1 MLPQHSI
8 PPKEGRFVPSH
19 PRPKVK
25 TRRKR
30 MLLRITRFILAV
42 VAGWLVV
49 SFLLFRSPVSDAK
62 SLRATSSLVTD
73 RILQIWLTDIRTLE
87 LPVHDSTSQG
97 TLDEQS
103 IVKTPAGLQQN
114 VHSATGKDEESAESL
129 SNNVEHTNENM
140 NSKNLEPNIFDAA
153 LDSLLSTIS
162 NKLYLQE
169 LIQPVIGTGEK
180 KLHELALRTR
190 AYKKFFEIWE
200 NVHLVKDNDHTY
212 VRNDIVTYIRDR
224 FSESTFPEALHKY
237 EAYRHFITKF
247 SALLFPWTSPYFADH
262 MGLHIS
268 SRHGGRGIVTTA
280 GNNHAPF
287 LLAAIPS
294 FRLLGCDLPVEIMY
308 LGESDLSEDF
318 RTKLDALPGVT
329 TRDLSAMV
337 SDEGWRLN
345 GWAGKPFAILF
356 SSFREAVFIDADSL
370 FFVNPELL
378 FDDPDYVR
386 TGALFFRDRNI
397 LPESKKEWLQKI
409 LPKPISQYVQESRMW
424 TGESGHVQESGV
436 VVVDK
441 WKHFVTLLLVC
452 RMNGPE
458 RDRNGVDTVGTYDM
472 VYGDKET
479 FWIGWELAGD
489 TSYAFHSGGSGVMG
503 IVQTPGNFNATD
515 QQSELTIGK
524 GTEAVPTKKER
535 KLAPDHES
543 DLTICAP
550 QLLHLDREKRPL
562 WFNGWLYENKYAGSK
577 RVLGAFEAFMEEPG
591 ESLDRAPWQLEE
603 SNLCCLSNS
612 VAKDFTRQ
620 ETEWLG
626 VLIEMARTVES

>member
-8 PPKEGRFVPSH
+8 PPKEGRFAPSH
-19 PRPKVK
+19 PRPKLK

-42 VAGWLVV
+42 VAGWLIV
-49 SFLLFRSPVSDAK
+49 SFLLFRSPASDAK
-62 SLRATSSLVTD
+62 SLRSTSSLVTD
-73 RILQIWLTDIRTLE
+73 RILQIWPTDIETAE
-87 LPVHDSTSQG
+87 LPVHDSTSQE
-97 TLDEQS
+97 TPDEQS
-103 IVKTPAGLQQN
+103 IVKSQAGLQQN

-129 SNNVEHTNENM
+129 SYNVEHTNENM
-140 NSKNLEPNIFDAA
+140 NSKNLEPNPFDAA

-169 LIQPVIGTGEK
+169 LIQPVIGTGEE

-190 AYKKFFEIWE
+190 AYKMFFEIWE
-200 NVHLVKDNDHTY
+200 NVHLVKNNDHTY

-262 MGLHIS
+262 MSLHIS
-268 SRHGGRGIVTTA
+268 LRHGGRGIVTTA

-308 LGESDLSEDF
+308 LGESDLNEDF

-345 GWAGKPFAILF
+345 GWAGKPFAMLL
-356 SSFREAVFIDADSL
+356 SSFREVVFIDADSL

-386 TGALFFRDRNI
+386 TGALFFRDRKI

-409 LPKPISQYVQESRMW
+409 LPKPISQSVQESRMW

-436 VVVDK
+436 VVVDT
-441 WKHFVTLLLVC
+441 WKHFVALLLVC

-489 TSYAFHSGGSGVMG
+489 TYAFHSGGSGVMG
-503 IVQTPGNFNATD
+503 IVQTPDNFNTTD
-515 QQSELTIGK
+515 QQPEPAFGT
-524 GTEAVPTKKER
+524 GTEAVPTKKEH
-535 KLAPDHES
+535 KMAPGYES
-543 DLTICAP
+543 DVTICAP
-550 QLLHLDREKRPL
+550 QLLHLNREKRPL

-577 RVLGAFEAFMEEPG
+577 RVLGRFEAFMEEPS

-612 VAKDFTRQ
+612 AAKDFTRQ

>member
-8 PPKEGRFVPSH
+8 PPKEGRFAPSH
-19 PRPKVK
+19 PRPSVK

-30 MLLRITRFILAV
+30 MLLRITRLTFAV
-42 VAGWLVV
+42 VAGWLVI
-49 SFLLFRSPVSDAK
+49 SFLLGSPASDANN
-62 SLRATSSLVTD
+62 LRSTSSLVTD
-73 RILQIWLTDIRTLE
+73 KNLQFQPTDIRTVE
-87 LPVHDSTSQG
+87 LPAHDSTSQG
-97 TLDEQS
+97 TPDEKP
-103 IVKTPAGLQQN
+103 IVKNPIGLQEN
-114 VHSATGKDEESAESL
+114 IDSATRKDQESL
-129 SNNVEHTNENM
+129 KPLENNVENTKKNT
-140 NSKNLEPNIFDAA
+140 NSKNLESEFFGDA

-162 NKLYLQE
+162 NDLYLRE
-169 LIQPVIGTGEK
+169 LIQPVIGTGEE

-190 AYKKFFEIWE
+190 AYKKLFEAWE
-200 NVHLVKDNDHTY
+200 NVHLVSNDDHTY
-212 VRNDIVTYIRDR
+212 VRDDIFPQIRDR
-224 FSESTFPEALHKY
+224 FSGSTFPEALHKY
-237 EAYRHFITKF
+237 EAYRHFITEF

-262 MGLHIS
+262 MSLHVS
-268 SRHGGRGIVTTA
+268 TRHGGRGIVTTA

-294 FRLLGCDLPVEIMY
+294 FRLLGCDLPVEVMY
-308 LGESDLSEDF
+308 LGENDLSEDF
-318 RTKLDALPGVT
+318 RKKLDALPGVT

-345 GWAGKPFAILF
+345 GWAGKPFSILL
-356 SSFREAVFIDADSL
+356 SSFREVVFIDADSL

-409 LPKPISQYVQESRMW
+409 LPKPISQSVQQSRMW

-441 WKHFVTLLLVC
+441 WKHFVALLLVC
-452 RMNGPE
+452 RMNGP
-458 RDRNGVDTVGTYDM
+458 DRNKNGVDTVGTYDM

-489 TSYAFHSGGSGVMG
+489 TSYAFHQGGSGVMG
-503 IVQTPGNFNATD
+503 VVQTPDNLNSTD
-515 QQSELTIGK
+515 EGLASTV
-524 GTEAVPTKKER
+524 GTETEPVPTKKVR
-535 KLAPDHES
+535 KMAPGHES

-550 QLLHLDREKRPL
+550 QLLHLDRDKRPL

-577 RVLGAFEAFMEEPG
+577 RVLGNFEMFMEEPG

-612 VAKDFTRQ
+612 VAKDFTKQ
-620 ETEWLG
+620 EAEWLG
-626 VLIEMARTVES
+626 VLIDMARTVES

>member
-1 MLPQHSI
+1 MLPQHSV
-8 PPKEGRFVPSH
+8 PPKEGRFAPAH

-30 MLLRITRFILAV
+30 MLLRITRFIFVV
-42 VAGWLVV
+42 VAGWFLV
-49 SFLLFRSPVSDAK
+49 SFILFRSPASDAK
-62 SLRATSSLVTD
+62 SLRSTSSLVTD
-73 RILQIWLTDIRTLE
+73 RLLKTWPTDIRTVE

-97 TLDEQS
+97 ALGEQS
-103 IVKTPAGLQQN
+103 IVKSPAGLQQN
-114 VHSATGKDEESAESL
+114 VHSATGKDEESPESL
-129 SNNVEHTNENM
+129 SNNVEHTTENI
-140 NSKNLEPNIFDAA
+140 NSKNLELNPLDAA

-200 NVHLVKDNDHTY
+200 NVHLVKNNDQTY
-212 VRNDIVTYIRDR
+212 VRNDIVTYIRNR

-262 MGLHIS
+262 MGLHVS
-268 SRHGGRGIVTTA
+268 SRQGGRGIVTTA

-308 LGESDLSEDF
+308 LGASDLSEDF
-318 RTKLDALPGVT
+318 RMKLDALPGVT

-356 SSFREAVFIDADSL
+356 SSFREVVFIDADSL

-378 FDDPDYVR
+378 FHDPDYVR

-409 LPKPISQYVQESRMW
+409 LPKPISQSVQESRMW

-441 WKHFVTLLLVC
+441 WKHFVALLLVC

-472 VYGDKET
+472 VYGSSRPCACLLKSA
-479 FWIGWELAGD
+479 L
-489 TSYAFHSGGSGVMG
+489 YLL
-503 IVQTPGNFNATD
+503 TPGAT
-515 QQSELTIGK
+515 QVT
-524 GTEAVPTKKER
+524 R
-535 KLAPDHES
+535 KPFGSDGNSLVTLPMPSIRADLES
-543 DLTICAP
+543 WA
-550 QLLHLDREKRPL
+550 
-562 WFNGWLYENKYAGSK
+562 
-577 RVLGAFEAFMEEPG
+577 
-591 ESLDRAPWQLEE
+591 
-603 SNLCCLSNS
+603 
-612 VAKDFTRQ
+612 
-620 ETEWLG
+620 
-626 VLIEMARTVES
+626 